1 MEIKKKKKK
10 VRCVQF
16 NEYVWF
22 INRNCSA
29 SFFLTLMC
37 IIGYSMPA
45 EQFQYKNDIHY
56 KRC

>member
-45 EQFQYKNDIHY
+45 EQFQYKNDIH
-56 KRC
+56 